1 VGTSLRPALSRERI
15 VLAATEYADAKGL
28 TALTMRRLGEL
39 LGVEAMSLYSH
50 VNGREDLLE
59 AMVDHLVEQVR
70 IPDDSDLGPTN
81 GWQAFLQ
88 HLAHGVRAVAVGHPN
103 LFPIVATRPPSAPW
117 LRPPLRSLGLVE
129 GFLDGLIKRGLN
141 GEQAV
146 HVYKLFASFVLGHL
160 LLEVAVM
167 GAETGLPEEPIDEGS
182 ASVANT
188 DHDVSLESWPRV
200 TEFRSALERNDPER
214 EFEQALEALLD
225 RLDRELA
232 Q

>member
-1 VGTSLRPALSRERI
+1 MGTSSRPALSRERI
-15 VLAATEYADAKGL
+15 VLAATEYADENGL

-59 AMVDHLVEQVR
+59 AMVDHLVAQVR
-70 IPDDSDLGPTN
+70 IPDDTDLGPTN

-129 GFLDGLIKRGLN
+129 GFLDGLITRGLN

-167 GAETGLPEEPIDEGS
+167 GAETGFPEEPIDEGS
-182 ASVANT
+182 AAVANT
-188 DHDVSLESWPRV
+188 DHDASLESWPRV
-200 TEFRSALERNDPER
+200 TELRSELERNDPER

-225 RLDRELA
+225 RLDREIA

>member
-1 VGTSLRPALSRERI
+1 VGTSQRPPLSRERI
-15 VLAATEYADAKGL
+15 VVAAVEYADENGL

-59 AMVDHLVEQVR
+59 AMVDHVVRQVR
-70 IPDDSDLGPTN
+70 VPGDSDLGPTN

-88 HLAHGVRAVAVGHPN
+88 HIAHQVRSVAVRHPN
-103 LFPIVATRPPSAPW
+103 LFPVVATRPPGAPW
-117 LRPPLRSLGLVE
+117 LRPPLRSLEMVE
-129 GFLDGLIKRGLN
+129 GFLQGLTRRGLP
-141 GEQAV
+141 GEQSV
-146 HVYKLFASFVLGHL
+146 HVYKVFTSFLLGHL
-160 LLEVAVM
+160 LLEVAVR

-182 ASVANT
+182 ATVPNTEHDDSLDRWPTVASLRPQLEE
-188 DHDVSLESWPRV
+188 HDP
-200 TEFRSALERNDPER
+200 AR
-214 EFEQALEALLD
+214 EFEQALEVLLD